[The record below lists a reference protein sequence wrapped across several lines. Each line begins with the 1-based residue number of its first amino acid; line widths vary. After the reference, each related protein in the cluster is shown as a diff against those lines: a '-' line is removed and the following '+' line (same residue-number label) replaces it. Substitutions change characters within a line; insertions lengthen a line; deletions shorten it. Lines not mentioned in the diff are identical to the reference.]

1 MNKKLLM
8 FMAAVVC
15 GLMLMAGCGG
25 SSVSLSA
32 DIDDNGAYCNITADK
47 ASDGDFVSSGV
58 IILNDGDKLAAESDL
73 QDGGALSV
81 KLIPGGEAL
90 EDPEAG
96 ADELAEELNDAK
108 PALEIELSG
117 KSSEIYDLD
126 KGEYYLSIT
135 AQGSSTSGS
144 ASISVK

>member
-1 MNKKLLM
+1 MNKKLLI
-8 FMAAVVC
+8 FTAAMVC

-32 DIDDNGAYCNITADK
+32 DMDDNGAYCNITADK

-58 IILNDGDKLAAESDL
+58 LILNDGDQLAAESDL

-81 KLIPGGEAL
+81 KLIPGGEAS

-96 ADELAEELNDAK
+96 ADELVEELNDERA
-108 PALEIELSG
+108 ALEINLSG
-117 KSSEIYDLD
+117 KSSETYDLD
-126 KGEYYLSIT
+126 KGEYYISIT
-135 AQGSSTSGS
+135 AQGSSTRGS